1 MKKILF
7 SLLGRALL
15 LVSLTALASCNDDK
29 TEPSGGTPSVAI
41 GEITPQ
47 SDRLTFALTL
57 RDAEKAFYL
66 PLSSRNRIGTF
77 GRDARGSGHPR
88 EPVPDGDRRRAPA

>member
-66 PLSSRNRIGTF
+66 CLPATESAPSAETLAAQGI
-77 GRDARGSGHPR
+77 
-88 EPVPDGDRRRAPA
+88 PVSQS